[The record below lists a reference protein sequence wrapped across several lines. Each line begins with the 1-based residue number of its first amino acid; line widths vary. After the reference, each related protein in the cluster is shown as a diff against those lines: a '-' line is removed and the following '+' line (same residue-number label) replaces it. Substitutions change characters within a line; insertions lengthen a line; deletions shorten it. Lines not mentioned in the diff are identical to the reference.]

1 MKTIIFCL
9 SLFISPLVF
18 AEDWGKTGH
27 RVVAEIASNYLTEK
41 TKIAIGEILDGQ
53 RLAYISTY
61 ADEIKSDQSFKKFN
75 PWHYVN
81 LPLNQ
86 SYNPSKPSKNGDV
99 LTAIIYFIDQLKDE
113 TTTREDS
120 AFALKFLV
128 HLIGDIHQPCHAGQE
143 EDKGGNLFYLKW
155 FGRKT
160 NLHRVWDSEMIE
172 YYGMSYTEL
181 SDNLRSIYEDS
192 VDHQR
197 IINTKPIDWLNE
209 SQNDLKVIYQQT
221 GEGADLGYEYH
232 YKHFPLVEKKLYFA
246 GLRLAAVL
254 NEIFD
259 S

>member
-27 RVVAEIASNYLTEK
+27 RVVAEIASNYLTDK
-41 TKIAIGEILDGQ
+41 TKMAIGKILDGQ

-61 ADEIKSDQSFKKFN
+61 ADEIKSDQSFKKYN

-86 SYNPSKPSKNGDV
+86 AYNPTKPSENGDV
-99 LTAIIYFIDQLKDE
+99 LTAINYFIDQLKDE

-120 AFALKFLV
+120 VFALKFLV
-128 HLIGDIHQPCHAGQE
+128 HLIGDIHQPCHVGQE
-143 EDKGGNLFYLKW
+143 EDKGGNLYYLKW

-160 NLHRVWDSEMIE
+160 NLHRVWDSEMIAF
-172 YYGMSYTEL
+172 YGMSYTEL
-181 SDNLRSIYEDS
+181 SDNLRSIYAVS
-192 VDHQR
+192 ADHER
-197 IINTKPIDWLNE
+197 IINTRPIDWLNE
-209 SQNDLKVIYQQT
+209 SQNELKAIYQQT
-221 GEGADLGYEYH
+221 EEGANLRYEYH
-232 YKHFPLVEKKLYFA
+232 YKNFPLVEKKLYYA
-246 GLRLAAVL
+246 GVRLAAVL